1 MGGVSVGYGVPA
13 QSGLAAQGGVAAEEL
28 VDADDL
34 QGARYGPGR
43 ADQAVR
49 AAAVARSISP
59 VTVMP

>member
-1 MGGVSVGYGVPA
+1 M
-13 QSGLAAQGGVAAEEL
+13 AAEEL

-49 AAAVARSISP
+49 AAAMAWPISP
-59 VTVMP
+59 VTVITVLP

>member
-1 MGGVSVGYGVPA
+1 M
-13 QSGLAAQGGVAAEEL
+13 AAEEL

-49 AAAVARSISP
+49 AAAMAWPISP
-59 VTVMP
+59 VTVITVITVLP